1 MKKIFL
7 VTVLCLLLVSV
18 LLIVSCGNDNDTLT
32 TSSTDI
38 ESPQGEPHIALH
50 IDYNLEGYTTV
61 TGYYWCKQEKDTH
74 DHVGDPCF
82 DPQTGTLT
90 IPKFGANNTPITAIS
105 YNAFHDFQE
114 LEHLVLPKGF
124 KEIGYSAFQNCK
136 NLKTVTHSG
145 EIETIDGY
153 AFAGCTSLE
162 SLSPLPSITT
172 VGPLAF
178 ENCTS
183 LKVLDLGPKLH
194 FVGERAFARCGL
206 TALYLPES
214 YVFFAKEAFEGCQ
227 NLETVTL
234 TGWVEELPPSVFA
247 NCPSLK
253 TVILPRELRTI
264 GETAFSNSGL
274 NAITLPESI
283 TTVEKNAF
291 AGCQK
296 LTNIQYEGSEESWKA
311 ISFNAGNTA
320 LQNAEIAYHHPY
332 SGTGE
337 GDIMCFTYRYGSSDA
352 CQITGF
358 IWKKAEDCTSQ
369 EIACFNKETGV
380 LTLPQYAPSGG
391 LVVSIV
397 AHALFAD
404 RTDITSVI
412 FPEGYVSIS
421 YRAFENCT
429 SLKIVT
435 FPSSMKEIGSKAFAG
450 CTSLESISPFENVYA
465 IGTGAFEN
473 CTALKE
479 IDLGEK
485 LHQISDRAFAGS
497 GLISLTIPASVKI
510 IYSEAFA
517 DCESLK
523 TANLLCS
530 NLKDLYLPARTFY
543 SCTALE
549 SVTLPHGLRVID
561 SYAFAESALK
571 TITLPDSV
579 TRIES
584 KAFQN
589 CQQLQS
595 IMLSEELLTIE
606 DAAFDGCSLLD
617 SVYWREEKAS
627 AVGIVSQKK
636 NDALLNAPNQ
646 YYGLENM
653 VFVSNGD
660 GTCSLQGTFYSY
672 RLSVTIPSLS
682 PSGEVVTSIQ
692 SEAFKDN
699 LNLKTVTIP
708 SSVKT
713 IGNDAFLNCNF
724 LETVIYEGNQEGWE
738 AISIGTGNNTLQNAR
753 IEILGQ

>member
-124 KEIGYSAFQNCK
+124 KEIGYSAFQNCQ

-337 GDIMCFTYRYGSSDA
+337 GDVMAFTYSYLSSDS
-352 CQITGF
+352 CKITGF
-358 IWKKAEDCTSQ
+358 IWKKTEDATPQ

-391 LVVSIV
+391 RVEQIAGSV
-397 AHALFAD
+397 FAN

-412 FPEGYVSIS
+412 LPDGLVLIS
-421 YRAFENCT
+421 YDAFRNCT
-429 SLKIVT
+429 SLKSVT
-435 FPSSMKEIGSKAFAG
+435 FTSSLCEINAYAFAG
-450 CTSLESISPFENVYA
+450 CSSLESVSPFENV
-465 IGTGAFEN
+465 IQVFTGAFEN

-485 LHQISDRAFAGS
+485 LRHIGERAFAGS
-497 GLISLTIPASVKI
+497 GLISVTIPASVEI
-510 IYSEAFA
+510 IYLEAFS
-517 DCESLK
+517 DCKSLK
-523 TANLLCS
+523 SAELHCS